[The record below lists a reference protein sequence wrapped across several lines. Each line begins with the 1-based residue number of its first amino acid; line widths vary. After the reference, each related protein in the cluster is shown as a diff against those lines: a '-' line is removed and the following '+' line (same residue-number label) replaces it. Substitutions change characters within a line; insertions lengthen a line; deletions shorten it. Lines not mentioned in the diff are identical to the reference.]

1 MADPLTPD
9 SAVRLLLPA
18 LAAGPAMATDP
29 DSGQAGGRMLAALN
43 LGHFGIKPQ
52 ASDDNGRH
60 WHKLPTPAYPPQPP
74 EATGPA
80 WQLGLIW
87 RLEAAYGTLWASTLP
102 GGLLVG
108 MGCGGVWSTVDD
120 GGNRALRSQ
129 GLQAD
134 DCRRGKPTTAPRQ
147 PRIASSA
154 VRSPPACCGVRI
166 TAASGHRGNWP
177 QRHLALNRWWLAVA
191 AAGCASAHRR
201 CPPPPP
207 ARSTSMT
214 TRQQARP
221 AAPAVRR

>member
-9 SAVRLLLPA
+9 GAVRLLLPA

-87 RLEAAYGTLWASTLP
+87 RLEAAHGTLWAGTLP
-102 GGLLVG
+102 GGLF
-108 MGCGGVWSTVDD
+108 
-120 GGNRALRSQ
+120 RS
-129 GLQAD
+129 AD
-134 DCRRGKPTTAPRQ
+134 AARF
-147 PRIASSA
+147 
-154 VRSPPACCGVRI
+154 RSPPTCCGARI
-166 TAASGHRGNWP
+166 TAATGHNGIWRSTDGGLLWP
-177 QRHLALNRWWLAVA
+177 QRAALRLIV
-191 AAGCASAHRR
+191 GVGRR
-201 CPPPPP
+201 RPG
-207 ARSTSMT
+207 
-214 TRQQARP
+214 RP
-221 AAPAVRR
+221 A